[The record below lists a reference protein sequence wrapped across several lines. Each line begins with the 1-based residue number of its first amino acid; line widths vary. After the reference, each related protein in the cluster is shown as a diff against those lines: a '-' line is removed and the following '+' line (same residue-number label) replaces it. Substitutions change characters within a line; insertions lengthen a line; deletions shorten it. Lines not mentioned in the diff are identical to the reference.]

1 MGQVASTNAQVADL
15 RAEVAEAKAG
25 GERRLEEVQRPLSQL
40 VDVHQ
45 GRQNAGQR
53 STGGLRPHCSALTA
67 AGVQALATINSKSKT
82 PVVEAIMKHA
92 PHFEP
97 SETADV
103 EELEDWAT
111 RVRTFCTQL
120 GVEETTWVPLVSTF
134 CFKGG
139 SHVAKYIA
147 ATNAQRV
154 AQGELPL
161 NTWQPLLDALK
172 NAFGTASVLQ
182 DEHARDQLA
191 TLKALEYVKDADP
204 VARYS
209 ADIQRLAIL
218 GNVGNQELTKLDAFR
233 KGMPAELQRH
243 CLTRPDTSKFETLSQ
258 LVTETT
264 ALLTAGLKEA
274 AARAPAVR
282 VGSVRAAAPSHA
294 GASTSSGA
302 QARSQRSPEAKRA
315 KQDVGAKS
323 WEVPSDLCTR
333 CWAFGHRSRECA
345 SIQRVKPAECP
356 QRPGGS
362 GTGGAATAA
371 RAGKGGKPG
380 GRGKPGLGPKG

>member
-1 MGQVASTNAQVADL
+1 MWPST
-15 RAEVAEAKAG
+15 
-25 GERRLEEVQRPLSQL
+25 SQ
-40 VDVHQ
+40 
-45 GRQNAGQR
+45 
-53 STGGLRPHCSALTA
+53 P
-67 AGVQALATINSKSKT
+67 
-82 PVVEAIMKHA
+82 P
-92 PHFEP
+92 
-97 SETADV
+97 
-103 EELEDWAT
+103 T
-111 RVRTFCTQL
+111 R
-120 GVEETTWVPLVSTF
+120 
-134 CFKGG
+134 
-139 SHVAKYIA
+139 
-147 ATNAQRV
+147 N

-172 NAFGTASVLQ
+172 NDFGTAPVLQ
-182 DEHARDQLA
+182 DAHVRDQLA

-243 CLTRPDTSKFETLSQ
+243 CLMRPDGSKFETLSQ

-302 QARSQRSPEAKRA
+302 QARSQWSPEAKRA
-315 KQDVGAKS
+315 KPDVGAKS

-333 CWAFGHRSRECA
+333 SWHLATVPGSVPPFSGPSLLSVPCA
-345 SIQRVKPAECP
+345 LVVQAL
-356 QRPGGS
+356 
-362 GTGGAATAA
+362 AAPPSWQ
-371 RAGKGGKPG
+371 GW
-380 GRGKPGLGPKG
+380 